1 VPSQSHD
8 YAPIVVSACGPDD
21 VADLLGLIEALADF
35 EHLPRPSD
43 DARERLAADAVAT
56 PPRFRAL
63 LARADGK
70 SVGYAIF
77 FETYSTFL
85 ARPTLYLE
93 DIFVLEAARQM
104 GVGRALMRAIARE
117 AMARNCG
124 RIEWEV
130 LDWNANAQRFYEG
143 LGAKRM
149 AKWWPYRV
157 EAEDIAGLA
166 AE

>member
-1 VPSQSHD
+1 VPSQGHD
-8 YAPIVVSACGPDD
+8 NPQIVVSACGPDD
-21 VADLLGLIEALADF
+21 VTDLPGLIDALADF
-35 EHLPRPSD
+35 EHLPHPSD
-43 DARERLAADAVAT
+43 DARERLAADAIAR

-63 LARADGK
+63 LARTEGRAI
-70 SVGYAIF
+70 GYAIF

-93 DIFVLEAARQM
+93 DIFVLEAARRI
-104 GVGRALMRAIARE
+104 GVGRALMLAIARE
-117 AMARNCG
+117 AMARGCG

-149 AKWWPYRV
+149 AEWWPYRV